1 MDVIKKS
8 WEYFRPYKKTVF
20 FCYFI
25 SIVVVILNMV
35 NPKITGYIFDN
46 VFSENSSGTSI
57 SYILMLLGTMIGIT
71 LFKHIIN
78 YARALI
84 FEKKSMLVINALR
97 NDCMK
102 KFFELSFETFNK
114 VKTGNIMTT
123 LADDAE
129 NVKNIFSSILPVIF
143 ESVFS
148 FVTASTI
155 LFYMNWQLALA
166 CYVVLPFIYMAV
178 RKYSIQSRP
187 VYINMREQT
196 ARLST
201 VAQENING
209 VRQVRAFAREDYEIK
224 KMDKVNE
231 DFKQSRLD
239 YVPVWSKNYWKMFLL
254 TNLTYVITIGLGGIF
269 VCYGKL
275 TLGEMV
281 AFTGYITYL
290 MNPLNLV
297 PTYVTNFLTA
307 LISGQKILDLLNKKP
322 TIAQPE
328 NPKSPSNW
336 DIDFDG
342 VSLSYDGNV
351 ALDNINLHIKHGM
364 KVGIVGLTGSG
375 KSSFINLIPRF
386 FAPTEGS
393 VRLGGTD
400 LREIDLKALRNG
412 ISLVMQDVFLFS
424 NTIKSNISYGLDK
437 TVSDEEIKTAARLAC
452 ADEFISEIPEG
463 YETIVGERGVGLS
476 GGQKQRISMARAFMK
491 PCEVMILDD
500 STSALDNETERE
512 ILRNI
517 DTIGGK
523 KTVIVIASRISS
535 VKSSDIILFMD
546 KGRIAE
552 QGTHDELMALNGKYA
567 EVFKK
572 QYSE

>member
-20 FCYFI
+20 MCYFMSI
-25 SIVVVILNMV
+25 IVVVLNMI

-46 VFSENSSGTSI
+46 VFSESSTGASLQ
-57 SYILMLLGTMIGIT
+57 YILLLFGVMLGVTVV
-71 LFKHIIN
+71 KHIIN
-78 YARALI
+78 YSKARIL
-84 FEKKSMLVINALR
+84 ERKSMAVINALR
-97 NDCMK
+97 GDCMD
-102 KFFELSFETFNK
+102 KFFRMSFETFNK
-114 VKTGNIMTT
+114 AKTGNVMTT

-129 NVKNIFSSILPVIF
+129 NVKNIFSSIIPVIF

-148 FVTASTI
+148 FVAASVI
-155 LFYMNWQLALA
+155 LFYMNWVLALA
-166 CYVVLPFIYMAV
+166 CYLVLPFIYMAV

-187 VYINMREQT
+187 VFINMREQT

-209 VRQVRAFAREDYEIK
+209 VRQVRAFAREEYEIK
-224 KMDKVNE
+224 KMDRVNE
-231 DFKQSRLD
+231 DFRQSRLD
-239 YVPVWSKNYWKMFLL
+239 YVPVWSKNYWKMFML
-254 TNLTYVITIGLGGIF
+254 TNLTYIITVGFGGIL
-269 VCYGKL
+269 VCYEKL

-322 TIAQPE
+322 SIENCEDKKEPE
-328 NPKSPSNW
+328 KW
-336 DIDFDG
+336 DLDFNN

-351 ALDNINLHIKHGM
+351 ALENINLHIKHGM
-364 KVGIVGLTGSG
+364 KVGIVGATGSG

-386 FAPTEGS
+386 YDPVSGS
-393 VRLGGTD
+393 VTLGGID
-400 LREIDLKALRNG
+400 LREIDLQKLRDG

-424 NTIKSNISYGLDK
+424 NTIKSNIAYCVDGNA
-437 TVSDEEIKTAARLAC
+437 TDEEVEAAAKLAC
-452 ADEFISEIPEG
+452 ADDFISEMPDS
-463 YETIVGERGVGLS
+463 YDTIVGERGVGLS

-491 PCEVMILDD
+491 PCKILILDD

-512 ILRNI
+512 ILNNI
-517 DTIGGK
+517 DSMGGK

-567 EVFKK
+567 DVYRR

>member
-20 FCYFI
+20 LCYFM
-25 SIVVVILNMV
+25 SILVVILNMV
-35 NPKITGYIFDN
+35 NPKVTGYIFDN
-46 VFSENSSGTSI
+46 IFSEGSSGVSLR
-57 SYILMLLGTMIGIT
+57 YILLLFGIMIGVTVI
-71 LFKHIIN
+71 KHVIN
-78 YARALI
+78 YSKARIL
-84 FEKKSMLVINALR
+84 ERRSMAVINALR
-97 NDCMK
+97 EDCMA
-102 KFFELSFETFNK
+102 KFFSMSFETFNK
-114 VKTGNIMTT
+114 AKTGNVMTT

-129 NVKNIFSSILPVIF
+129 NVKNIFSSIIPVIF

-148 FVTASTI
+148 FVTASVI

-166 CYVVLPFIYMAV
+166 CYVVLPFIYLAV
-178 RKYSIQSRP
+178 RKYSLQSRP

-196 ARLST
+196 ARLAT

-209 VRQVRAFAREDYEIK
+209 VRQVRAFAREEFETA

-239 YVPVWSKNYWKMFLL
+239 YVPVWSKNYWKMFML
-254 TNLTYVITIGLGGIF
+254 TNLTYILTIGFGGIL
-269 VCYGKL
+269 VCYNRL

-307 LISGQKILDLLNKKP
+307 LISGQKILDLLNKRP
-322 TIAQPE
+322 SIESPE
-328 NPKSPSNW
+328 TPESPKNW
-336 DIDFDG
+336 DLDFNS

-351 ALDNINLHIKHGM
+351 ALSDINLHIKHGM
-364 KVGIVGLTGSG
+364 KVGIVGATGSG

-386 FAPTEGS
+386 YDPVSGS
-393 VRLGGTD
+393 ITLGGAD
-400 LREIDLKALRNG
+400 LKEIDLKTLRDG
-412 ISLVMQDVFLFS
+412 ISIVMQDVFLFS
-424 NTIKSNISYGLDK
+424 NTIKSNIAYCTDGK
-437 TVSDEEIKTAARLAC
+437 ASDEEIKNAAHLAC
-452 ADEFISEIPEG
+452 ADEFISEMPDG
-463 YETIVGERGVGLS
+463 YDTIVGERGVGLS

-491 PCEVMILDD
+491 PCEILILDD

-512 ILRNI
+512 ILNNI
-517 DTIGGK
+517 DGMGGK

-546 KGRIAE
+546 HGKIAE
-552 QGTHDELMALNGKYA
+552 SGTHDELMALDGRYA
-567 EVFKK
+567 DVYRR

>member
-20 FCYFI
+20 MCYFMSI
-25 SIVVVILNMV
+25 IVVVLNMI

-46 VFSENSSGTSI
+46 VFSESSTGASLQ
-57 SYILMLLGTMIGIT
+57 YILLLFGVMLGVTVV
-71 LFKHIIN
+71 KHIIN
-78 YARALI
+78 YSKARIL
-84 FEKKSMLVINALR
+84 ERKSMAVINALR
-97 NDCMK
+97 GDCMD
-102 KFFELSFETFNK
+102 KFFRMSFETFNK
-114 VKTGNIMTT
+114 AKTGNVMTT

-129 NVKNIFSSILPVIF
+129 NVKNIFSSIIPVIF

-148 FVTASTI
+148 FVAASVI
-155 LFYMNWQLALA
+155 LFYMNWVLALA
-166 CYVVLPFIYMAV
+166 CYIVLPFIYMAV

-187 VYINMREQT
+187 VFINMREQT

-209 VRQVRAFAREDYEIK
+209 VRQVRAFAREEYEIK
-224 KMDKVNE
+224 KMDRVNE
-231 DFKQSRLD
+231 DFRQSRLD
-239 YVPVWSKNYWKMFLL
+239 YVPVWSKNYWKMFML
-254 TNLTYVITIGLGGIF
+254 TNLTYIITVGFGGIL
-269 VCYGKL
+269 VCYEKL

-322 TIAQPE
+322 SIENCEDKKEPE
-328 NPKSPSNW
+328 KW
-336 DIDFDG
+336 DLDFNN

-351 ALDNINLHIKHGM
+351 ALENINLHIKHGM
-364 KVGIVGLTGSG
+364 KVGIVGATGSG

-386 FAPTEGS
+386 YDPVSGS
-393 VRLGGTD
+393 VTLGGID
-400 LREIDLKALRNG
+400 LREIDLQKLRDG

-424 NTIKSNISYGLDK
+424 NTIKSNIAYCVDGNA
-437 TVSDEEIKTAARLAC
+437 TDEEVEAAAKLAC
-452 ADEFISEIPEG
+452 ADDFISEMPDS
-463 YETIVGERGVGLS
+463 YDTIVGERGVGLS

-491 PCEVMILDD
+491 PCKILILDD

-512 ILRNI
+512 ILNNI
-517 DTIGGK
+517 DSMGGK

-567 EVFKK
+567 DVYRR